1 MNICIVLHKCLQK
14 DQLWF
19 NEFQRRFKRLN
30 VFDMLNMEEVNTDTG
45 LSENMHR

>member
-1 MNICIVLHKCLQK
+1 MHSSTQMSA
-14 DQLWF
+14 
-19 NEFQRRFKRLN
+19 KRSIMVQWISKEN